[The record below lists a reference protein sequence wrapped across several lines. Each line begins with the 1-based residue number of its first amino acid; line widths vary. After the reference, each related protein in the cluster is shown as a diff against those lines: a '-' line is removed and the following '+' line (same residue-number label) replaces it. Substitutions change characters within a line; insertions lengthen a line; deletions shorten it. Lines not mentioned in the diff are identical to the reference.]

1 MEGYSKVLL
10 LLISN
15 ASLRMVNWVLVRQ
28 EFCGF
33 NLNDIILNWEAIS
46 GFMGAGK
53 REAWIFFLLIF
64 RHKQTASGFFEIY
77 CKWSGKWQAASIWYW
92 RHSLKL

>member
-46 GFMGAGK
+46 GLWEQEGEK
-53 REAWIFFLLIF
+53 
-64 RHKQTASGFFEIY
+64 HGFFF
-77 CKWSGKWQAASIWYW
+77 S
-92 RHSLKL
+92 